1 MELASA
7 VPSYTNIRQYVQLV
21 KDKST
26 LRGLIE
32 TSEKIANDAYLGNRE
47 TKELFEETERDLF
60 QFLQK
65 RRGVTENDPIDVI
78 VFNAIKNISE
88 AMKNGGTVTGVP
100 TGFID
105 LDNML
110 TGLHG
115 SELILVAARPAMG
128 KTAFVLNIAAY
139 ACFKKRHPVAVF
151 SLEMGKEQLATRLIA
166 MESLVDS
173 QKIRIGDLNDDE
185 LTKVVEAG
193 TVIGNA
199 PLVIDDTPSISVPEL
214 ASKCRKIK
222 QEQGLDLVIIDYL
235 QLMTSGRRAESRQQ
249 EVAEISRSLKGLAK
263 ELDVPVIA
271 LSQLSRAVEARDDRK
286 PRMSDLRESGS
297 IEQDADVVMFIYRDE
312 YYNPETTTK
321 PGTAEIIIGKQ
332 RSGATGS
339 VDLLWLG
346 HYTKFANKERAR
358 ARIVEPD

>member
-1 MELASA
+1 
-7 VPSYTNIRQYVQLV
+7 
-21 KDKST
+21 
-26 LRGLIE
+26 
-32 TSEKIANDAYLGNRE
+32 
-47 TKELFEETERDLF
+47 
-60 QFLQK
+60 
-65 RRGVTENDPIDVI
+65 
-78 VFNAIKNISE
+78 
-88 AMKNGGTVTGVP
+88 
-100 TGFID
+100 
-105 LDNML
+105 
-110 TGLHG
+110 
-115 SELILVAARPAMG
+115 
-128 KTAFVLNIAAY
+128 
-139 ACFKKRHPVAVF
+139 
-151 SLEMGKEQLATRLIA
+151 MGKEQLATRLIA